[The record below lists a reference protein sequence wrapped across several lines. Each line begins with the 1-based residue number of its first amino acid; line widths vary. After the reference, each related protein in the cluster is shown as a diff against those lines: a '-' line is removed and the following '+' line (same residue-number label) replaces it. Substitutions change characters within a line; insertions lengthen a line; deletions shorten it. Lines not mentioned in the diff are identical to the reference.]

1 MTFNI
6 HASCVTVKNKGILLL
21 GDSGSGKSDLT
32 LRLIEQCN
40 AKLVADDRVDLS
52 IKNNQIIASCPKNIH
67 GLLEVRGIGIVK
79 YPYIKEATIDLVVF
93 LSDEIPERLPDKGF
107 YNIEN
112 IKIPLIRL
120 NSGEISAPFKVMA
133 ALRLL

>member
-1 MTFNI
+1 MSFNI
-6 HASCVTVKNKGILLL
+6 HASCVTLKNKGILLL

-52 IKNNQIIASCPKNIH
+52 VKNNNIIASCPKNIQ
-67 GLLEVRGIGIVK
+67 GLLEVRGVGIVK
-79 YPYIKEATIDLVVF
+79 YPFYKKTNLKLVIN
-93 LSDEIPERLPDKGF
+93 LSSDRPERLPKREYYIF
-107 YNIEN
+107 ER
-112 IKIPLIRL
+112 IKVPLIRL
-120 NSGEISAPFKVMA
+120 NPAENSAPFKVIA